1 MGWFK
6 PWKKYLLPKIVMI
19 KGAVSPAI
27 RATARSVPVTKPAL
41 ALGKTTLK
49 VVRHLCAPRA
59 SDASRTL
66 LGTSFRDSSV
76 VLATMGIRMKESAMD
91 PAIAE

>member
-6 PWKKYLLPKIVMI
+6 PWKKYLLPRIVII

-27 RATARSVPVTKPAL
+27 LATARSVPVTKPAL
-41 ALGKTTLK
+41 AVGKTTLR

-59 SDASRTL
+59 SEASRTVF
-66 LGTSFRDSSV
+66 GTSLSDSSV
-76 VLATMGIRMKESAMD
+76 VRATTGIRMKESAMA